1 MEYTSYDMN
10 AYSLH
15 LINTKKFKTI
25 TVDINF
31 RRKID
36 NKETTIRNL
45 LKEMIVNSSN
55 NYPTE
60 RDLIK
65 YTEEL
70 YDLKLLSSCYRIG
83 NYSILSFKIRFLNE
97 KYTESGMNEDSI
109 KFLLDILFNPNFKNS
124 LDISKKKIEKSILSL
139 KDNKSKYAILKLLE
153 NVPLKPYS
161 YSIYGDLDMLP
172 KITSDDIEK
181 YYKSVID
188 NDIIDV
194 FVVGDL
200 DSNYIK
206 NIFKNNFKASTF
218 HKKDINVLVDE
229 LPKVSKILED
239 KEIDD
244 VNQTQLAML
253 CSLNGISDY
262 ERKYVALVYS
272 ELLGG
277 TSNSILFNTI
287 REDNSYAYY
296 VNSLIKPYD
305 NNMIIYSGID
315 KNNERDALK
324 LMKNCLKDVSHGK
337 FSKELLENSKNTI
350 ISSIRAGLDNP
361 IGLINN
367 YYAKVLVGSLK
378 PEERIEKIS
387 KVTKDE
393 IIVFAKK
400 VNPYSIY
407 ILESDDEEN

>member
-1 MEYTSYDMN
+1 MEYTSYNMN
-10 AYSLH
+10 VYNLH

-31 RRKID
+31 RRRI
-36 NKETTIRNL
+36 NKDEITIRNL
-45 LKEMIVNSSN
+45 LKEVLVNSSR

-70 YDLKLLSSCYRIG
+70 YDLKLLSSCSRIG
-83 NYSILSFKIRFLNE
+83 NYSILSFKIRFLSE
-97 KYTESGMNEDSI
+97 KYTEKGMNEDSI
-109 KFLLDILFNPNFKNS
+109 KFLLDILFNPNFNNG
-124 LDISKKKIEKSILSL
+124 LDISKKKIEKSILSM

-153 NVPLKPYS
+153 SIPNKPYS
-161 YSIYGDLDMLP
+161 YNIYGDIDVLP
-172 KITSDDIEK
+172 KITSNDLEK

-188 NDIIDV
+188 SDVIDI

-200 DSNYIK
+200 NNDKVK
-206 NIFKNNFKASTF
+206 NIFKENFKVSTF
-218 HKKDINVLVDE
+218 HKNDTHVLVDE
-229 LPKVSKILED
+229 LPKVSKILENKD
-239 KEIDD
+239 IDF
-244 VNQTQLAML
+244 VNQTQLTML

-287 REDNSYAYY
+287 REANSYAYY

-315 KNNERDALK
+315 KKNEKNAIK
-324 LMKNCLKDVSHGK
+324 LIKRCLKDICHGK
-337 FSKELLENSKNTI
+337 FSKELFLNSKNTI
-350 ISSIRAGLDNP
+350 ISSIKASLDNP

-367 YYAKVLVGSLK
+367 YYAKVLVGSLT
-378 PEERIEKIS
+378 PNERIEMIN
-387 KVTKDE
+387 KVTKDD
-393 IIVFAKK
+393 IISFAKK
-400 VNPYSIY
+400 VNPHSIY
-407 ILESDDEEN
+407 ILESEDEKD